1 MPRKRTKVSQ
11 YYVIAAVVA
20 AELNHTLA
28 YCKQINLTAS
38 NAQAASSRV
47 GNAALGFKALTG
59 FIDDLACYTMKA
71 ATDINTLAHTASKMA
86 THTARAAAAL
96 KHFETAKLKSVD
108 AKYSGSMDFAVAQ
121 TVSNYNTSQKTF
133 QALINQMEQQ
143 LHELKRNL
151 RTANILASICRI
163 EACRVDVAN
172 QATFNDV
179 ANRVDSIA
187 NLIRQRVDNAI
198 ALFDTSAYRYAA

>member
-1 MPRKRTKVSQ
+1 MTNE
-11 YYVIAAVVA
+11 AF
-20 AELNHTLA
+20 
-28 YCKQINLTAS
+28 
-38 NAQAASSRV
+38 AQ
-47 GNAALGFKALTG
+47 LKA
-59 FIDDLACYTMKA
+59 
-71 ATDINTLAHTASKMA
+71 
-86 THTARAAAAL
+86 
-96 KHFETAKLKSVD
+96 VD
-108 AKYSGSMDFAVAQ
+108 AKYSASMDPAVAQ
-121 TVSNYNTSQKTF
+121 TESNYNKLQKSF

-179 ANRVDSIA
+179 ANRVDSVA

-198 ALFDTSAYRYAA
+198 ALFDTSAYQKAA

>member
-1 MPRKRTKVSQ
+1 MSRNRTQVSQ

-20 AELNHTLA
+20 AELNHTLT

-47 GNAALGFKALTG
+47 GNSALGFKALTG
-59 FIDDLACYTMKA
+59 FIDDLASYTMKA
-71 ATDINTLAHTASKMA
+71 ATEINSLAHCASKMA
-86 THTARAAAAL
+86 TDTARAATAL
-96 KHFETAKLKSVD
+96 KHFEKAKLKASQ
-108 AKYSGSMDFAVAQ
+108 AKYLSSMMPAVTKTANHYAQ
-121 TVSNYNTSQKTF
+121 LQTSFQK
-133 QALINQMEQQ
+133 LITQMELQ

-163 EACRVDVAN
+163 EACRVDVDN

-179 ANRVDSIA
+179 ANRVDSVA

-198 ALFDTSAYRYAA
+198 ALFDTSATEAA

>member
-1 MPRKRTKVSQ
+1 MSRKRTKVSQ

-20 AELNHTLA
+20 AELNHTLT

-71 ATDINTLAHTASKMA
+71 ATDINLLANQASKMA
-86 THTARAAAAL
+86 TETARAASAL
-96 KHFETAKLKSVD
+96 KHFEKAKRNSHD
-108 AKYSGSMDFAVAQ
+108 AKYAKTILPAFQHTSDRYAQ
-121 TVSNYNTSQKTF
+121 LQRSFQKV
-133 QALINQMEQQ
+133 INQMEVQ

-179 ANRVDSIA
+179 ANRVDNVA
-187 NLIRQRVDNAI
+187 NKIRQRVDNAI
-198 ALFDTSAYRYAA
+198 SLFDTSAEKKAA

>member
-1 MPRKRTKVSQ
+1 MSRKRTQVSQ

-20 AELNHTLA
+20 AELNHTLT

-71 ATDINTLAHTASKMA
+71 ATDINILAHKASKLA
-86 THTARAAAAL
+86 TDTARAATAL
-96 KHFETAKLKSVD
+96 KHFEKAKKNAHE
-108 AKYSGSMDFAVAQ
+108 AKFASTIAPAVEK
-121 TVSNYNTSQKTF
+121 TSQNYQQLQHSF
-133 QALINQMEQQ
+133 QHLINQMEVQ

-179 ANRVDSIA
+179 ANRVDNVA

-198 ALFDTSAYRYAA
+198 ALFDGSSGQEAA

>member
-1 MPRKRTKVSQ
+1 MSRKRTQVSQ

-71 ATDINTLAHTASKMA
+71 ATDINILAHSASKMA
-86 THTARAAAAL
+86 TDTARAAAAL
-96 KHFETAKLKSVD
+96 KHFEKAKLKAVD
-108 AKYSGSMDFAVAQ
+108 AKYSASMDPAVAQ
-121 TVSNYNTSQKTF
+121 TESNYNKLQKSF

-179 ANRVDSIA
+179 ANRVDSVA

-198 ALFDTSAYRYAA
+198 ALFDTSAYQKAA

>member
-1 MPRKRTKVSQ
+1 MSRTRAEFSQ

-20 AELNHTLA
+20 AELNHTLT

-59 FIDDLACYTMKA
+59 FIDDLSNYTMKA
-71 ATDINTLAHTASKMA
+71 ATDINLLANKASKMA
-86 THTARAAAAL
+86 TEMARAATAL
-96 KHFETAKLKSVD
+96 KHFEKAKHNSHD
-108 AKYSGSMDFAVAQ
+108 APYGNTILPAYQHISHRYSQLQYSF
-121 TVSNYNTSQKTF
+121 QKI
-133 QALINQMEQQ
+133 INQMEVQ

-179 ANRVDSIA
+179 ANRVDFVA
-187 NLIRQRVDNAI
+187 NKIRQRVDNAI
-198 ALFDTSAYRYAA
+198 SLFDTSATKQAA

>member
-1 MPRKRTKVSQ
+1 MSRNRSQASQ

-20 AELNHTLA
+20 AELNHTLT

-71 ATDINTLAHTASKMA
+71 ATDINSLAHTASKMA
-86 THTARAAAAL
+86 TDTARAATAL
-96 KHFETAKLKSVD
+96 KHFEKARLKAVD
-108 AKYSGSMDFAVAQ
+108 AKYSQSIAPAVAQ
-121 TVSNYNTSQKTF
+121 TVAHYAEIQNSF
-133 QALINQMEQQ
+133 QSLINQMEQQ

-179 ANRVDSIA
+179 ANRVDNVA
-187 NLIRQRVDNAI
+187 NLIRERVDNAI
-198 ALFDTSAYRYAA
+198 ALFDTSSAKEAA

>member
-1 MPRKRTKVSQ
+1 MSRKRTQVSQ

-20 AELNHTLA
+20 AELNHTLT

-71 ATDINTLAHTASKMA
+71 ATDINNLAHKASKLA
-86 THTARAAAAL
+86 TDTARAATAL
-96 KHFETAKLKSVD
+96 KHFKQAEKKAQKAK
-108 AKYSGSMDFAVAQ
+108 FASTITPAVEK
-121 TVSNYNTSQKTF
+121 TSQNYQQLQTSF
-133 QALINQMEQQ
+133 QQLINQMEVQ

-179 ANRVDSIA
+179 ANRVDNVA

-198 ALFDTSAYRYAA
+198 ALFDGSTTQAAA

>member
-1 MPRKRTKVSQ
+1 MSKKRTQVSQ

-20 AELNHTLA
+20 AELNHTLT

-71 ATDINTLAHTASKMA
+71 ATDINLLANKASKMA
-86 THTARAAAAL
+86 TEAARAATAL
-96 KHFETAKLKSVD
+96 KHFEKAKLNSRN
-108 AKYSGSMDFAVAQ
+108 AAYSQ
-121 TVSNYNTSQKTF
+121 TILPAFKNITDRHAELQSAFQKI
-133 QALINQMEQQ
+133 INKMEVE
-143 LHELKRNL
+143 LFDLKRNL

-163 EACRVDVAN
+163 EACRVNIAN

-179 ANRVDSIA
+179 ANRVDFVA
-187 NLIRQRVDNAI
+187 NKIRQRVDNAI
-198 ALFDTSAYRYAA
+198 SLFDTTTQNRAA

>member
-1 MPRKRTKVSQ
+1 MSRKRTQVSQ

-20 AELNHTLA
+20 AELNHTLT

-71 ATDINTLAHTASKMA
+71 ATDINNLAHKASKLA
-86 THTARAAAAL
+86 ADTARAATAL
-96 KHFETAKLKSVD
+96 KHFEKAKKNARE
-108 AKYSGSMDFAVAQ
+108 AKFASTIAPAVEK
-121 TVSNYNTSQKTF
+121 TSKNYQQLQHSF
-133 QALINQMEQQ
+133 QHLINQMEVQ

-179 ANRVDSIA
+179 ANRVDNVA

-198 ALFDTSAYRYAA
+198 ALFDGSCGQEAA

>member
-1 MPRKRTKVSQ
+1 MSRNRSQVSQ

-20 AELNHTLA
+20 AELNHTLT

-71 ATDINTLAHTASKMA
+71 ATDINSLAHTASKMA
-86 THTARAAAAL
+86 TDTARAATAL
-96 KHFETAKLKSVD
+96 KHFEKARLSAVD
-108 AKYSGSMDFAVAQ
+108 AKYSQSIAPAVEQ
-121 TVSNYNTSQKTF
+121 TVARYNEIQNSF
-133 QALINQMEQQ
+133 QVLINQMEQQ

-179 ANRVDSIA
+179 ANRVDNVA

-198 ALFDTSAYRYAA
+198 ALFDTSSAKEAA

>member
-1 MPRKRTKVSQ
+1 MSRKRTQVSQ

-20 AELNHTLA
+20 AELNHTLT

-59 FIDDLACYTMKA
+59 FIDDLASYTMKA
-71 ATDINTLAHTASKMA
+71 ATDINTLAHSASKLA
-86 THTARAAAAL
+86 TDTARAATAL
-96 KHFETAKLKSVD
+96 KHFEKAKRNATQ
-108 AKYSGSMDFAVAQ
+108 AKYAASMEPAVTKTANLYAQ
-121 TVSNYNTSQKTF
+121 LQKSF
-133 QALINQMEQQ
+133 QGLITQMELQ

-163 EACRVDVAN
+163 EACRVDIAN

-179 ANRVDSIA
+179 ANRVDSVA
-187 NLIRQRVDNAI
+187 NQIRQRVDNAI
-198 ALFDTSAYRYAA
+198 ALFDTSPSSEAA